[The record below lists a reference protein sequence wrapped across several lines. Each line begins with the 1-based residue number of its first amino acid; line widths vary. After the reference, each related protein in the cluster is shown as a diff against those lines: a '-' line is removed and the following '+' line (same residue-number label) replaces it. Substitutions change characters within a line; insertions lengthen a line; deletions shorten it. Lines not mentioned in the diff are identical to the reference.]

1 MSQSPS
7 PSDNNSPNA
16 THNALKRRIAALE
29 EQNAE
34 LQGESHRNKRCC
46 TNMNCYMYLTQL
58 MSNSHGDIYVPA
70 GRAVRRLVSLTDRVE
85 DLIGEHD
92 RRSALCD
99 EDDQHTEE

>member
-34 LQGESHRNKRCC
+34 LQGESHRNKRYC
-46 TNMNCYMYLTQL
+46 TNMDFYMYLTQL

-70 GRAVRRLVSLTDRVE
+70 GRAIRRLVSLTDRVE